1 MKNEQRERDKQG
13 GQILM
18 MGLSGE
24 SRRRRRRRQLDQSV
38 IRFDMC
44 PPSQHHGLGGGRLGS
59 SRASRPRGRST
70 RAHTCVPVHSR

>member
-24 SRRRRRRRQLDQSV
+24 SRRRRRQLDQSV

-44 PPSQHHGLGGGRLGS
+44 PPSQHHGLGGGCLGS
-59 SRASRPRGRST
+59 SGALRPRGRGT
-70 RAHTCVPVHSR
+70 RAHTCVPVHSL